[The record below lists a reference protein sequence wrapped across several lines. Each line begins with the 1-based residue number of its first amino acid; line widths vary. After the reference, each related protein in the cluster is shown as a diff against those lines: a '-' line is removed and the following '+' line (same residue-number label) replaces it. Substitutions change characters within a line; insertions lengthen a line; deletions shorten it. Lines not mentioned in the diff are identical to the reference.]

1 MTYKLPLFPLK
12 QVVLFPGA
20 PLTLHIFEERYRL
33 MIERCLEQSGPF
45 GVTLIRQGPEVGGEA
60 VPHSVGT
67 TATISDSVR
76 LDDGRYYLTTVGQR
90 RFRIQYIAQRQPYL
104 LASVVYLPEDAGGSA
119 VVDQAGELR
128 ALYVRYWAA
137 LAAATGH
144 RREPETLPES
154 PIELTYWMAQRLQ
167 VDNIH
172 KQRWLEADVA
182 TRLREMI
189 AAIRSELLLL
199 PSEGAGEHERGWT
212 GSGSWN

>member
-12 QVVLFPGA
+12 QVVLFPGV

-33 MIERCLEQSGPF
+33 MVERCLEQSGPF
-45 GVTLIRQGPEVGGEA
+45 GVVLIRQGPEVGGEA

-67 TATISDSVR
+67 TATINDSVR
-76 LDDGRYYLTTVGQR
+76 LEDGRYYLTTVGQR

-104 LASVVYLPEDAGGSA
+104 LASVVYLPEEAGPA
-119 VVDQAGELR
+119 VVDQAGQLR
-128 ALYVRYWAA
+128 ALYDRYWAA
-137 LAAATGH
+137 VAAATGH
-144 RREPETLPES
+144 RREPEALPES

-199 PSEGAGEHERGWT
+199 PYEDAGERGWI
-212 GSGSWN
+212 GPSSWN